1 MSPIPS
7 IIGGAEA
14 PSNTTV
20 NQPQTTTTA
29 TAPSTNQS
37 TTGATNQSTTGTTN
51 QSTAPAQ
58 PPAQLPKERTLA
70 DVLKTFLADIGFDKQ
85 ENRIDEQFREFLDNT
100 FSEFIIKPE
109 YKSQYNAQSYTQ
121 MIRNIASKIQI
132 LDLNIKNLQNKSMEN
147 SFRFMIQNLIKVNI
161 FSHYDKESKKPEPAP
176 LPPKS
181 NDAELKRKYENMIT
195 DILGLVNQSLQQS
208 NSVFENRL
216 KNTNQKGG
224 SIKDSKVDVMSKYFK
239 YKLKYMMLKNNM

>member
-29 TAPSTNQS
+29 TAP
-37 TTGATNQSTTGTTN
+37 ATN
-51 QSTAPAQ
+51 QSTAPATNQSTAPVQ
-58 PPAQLPKERTLA
+58 PPAQLPKEKTLA

-121 MIRNIASKIQI
+121 MIRNIASKIKE
-132 LDLNIKNLQNKSMEN
+132 LDLNIRNLQNKSMEN

-181 NDAELKRKYENMIT
+181 NDAELKRQYESMIT
-195 DILGLVNQSLQQS
+195 DILGLVNQSLNQS
-208 NSVFENRL
+208 NKVFENRL
-216 KNTNQKGG
+216 KNVNQSGG
-224 SIKDSKVDVMSKYFK
+224 SISDSKINVMSKYFK

>member
-29 TAPSTNQS
+29 TAP
-37 TTGATNQSTTGTTN
+37 ATN
-51 QSTAPAQ
+51 QSTAPVQPPVQ
-58 PPAQLPKERTLA
+58 PPAQLPKEKTLA

-85 ENRIDEQFREFLDNT
+85 ENKIDEQFRTFLDNT
-100 FSEFIIKPE
+100 FSGFIIKPE
-109 YKSQYNAQSYTQ
+109 YKSQYNKQSYTQ
-121 MIRNIASKIQI
+121 IINNIASKIRE
-132 LDLNIKNLQNKSMEN
+132 LDLNISKLKNQAMEN
-147 SFRFMIQNLIKVNI
+147 SFRMMIQNLIKVNI

-176 LPPKS
+176 LPHKS
-181 NDAELKRKYENMIT
+181 NDAELKRQYESMIT
-195 DILGLVNQSLQQS
+195 DILGLVNQSLNQS
-208 NSVFENRL
+208 NKVFENRL
-216 KNTNQKGG
+216 KNVNQSGG
-224 SIKDSKVDVMSKYFK
+224 SISDSKINVMSKYFK

>member
-29 TAPSTNQS
+29 TAP
-37 TTGATNQSTTGTTN
+37 APATN
-51 QSTAPAQ
+51 QSTAPVQ
-58 PPAQLPKERTLA
+58 PPAQLPKEKTLA

-85 ENRIDEQFREFLDNT
+85 ENKIDEQFRTFLDNT
-100 FSEFIIKPE
+100 FSGFIIKPE
-109 YKSQYNAQSYTQ
+109 YKSQYNKQSYTQ
-121 MIRNIASKIQI
+121 IINNIASKIKE
-132 LDLNIKNLQNKSMEN
+132 LDLNISKLKNQAMEN
-147 SFRFMIQNLIKVNI
+147 SFRMMIQNLIKVNI

-181 NDAELKRKYENMIT
+181 NDAELKRQYESMIT
-195 DILGLVNQSLQQS
+195 DILGLVNQSLNQS
-208 NSVFENRL
+208 NKVFENRL
-216 KNTNQKGG
+216 KNVNQSGG
-224 SIKDSKVDVMSKYFK
+224 SISDSKINVMSKYFK